1 MKTFRIMVVFFL
13 MHGLLMSYEFIG
25 EYLSGHNAVGWSV
38 AEDDEDGYY
47 VILTGEC
54 LDYGDYYCDSYN
66 YGILRVGKY
75 GEEIDYRVIFH
86 YEYTRG
92 KGKGRQ
98 KRNRGSRKL
107 RGIWKDRSEDGGGK
121 IWRLRDGRYAVVVDD
136 IYYSDD
142 FGYYGYPHVMLLDRD
157 LNIIWSK
164 DIYADI
170 DASTEPGG
178 IKETSDG
185 DLIMYYTSYPYC
197 TEGVTIKMRVEDGV
211 EDWRINGS
219 NDIEEVGGGY
229 IRCRMSH
236 IGLIDSNGD
245 SIWEKVYE
253 TESGNDP
260 YRTLVLASIERGIG
274 GGYIAAG
281 RYEMN
286 PDTFIGYIVKVDDS
300 GRVEWQREYFGWLHV
315 NGIFRDGDGYV
326 VGGTAWNGI
335 HNYPVIYPFIYRIDT
350 GGNIIWE
357 SYYYDTVSTIYPKG
371 MRRVSDGGYIIVGEF
386 WSRDSGRE
394 YQHVYLI
401 KTDSIGLVDGVDRET
416 DTPKVEMPE
425 RGIDYVVRSL
435 YELRALIFRD
445 RLIKIY
451 TVTGREIVS
460 RDLSELNRG
469 MYLYRSGTKRGRL
482 LIIR

>member
-1 MKTFRIMVVFFL
+1 MKILRIMAIFFL

-75 GEEIDYRVIFH
+75 GEEIDYRVIYH

-92 KGKGRQ
+92 KGKERQ

-326 VGGTAWNGI
+326 VGWRPLGTAARI
-335 HNYPVIYPFIYRIDT
+335 TRIDST
-350 GGNIIWE
+350 GNIVWDRTYLDDVWT
-357 SYYYDTVSTIYPKG
+357 YYMYEIKPT
-371 MRRVSDGGYIIVGEF
+371 SDGGYIMVGKSKFKQDLSIERV
-386 WSRDSGRE
+386 S
-394 YQHVYLI
+394 VI
-401 KTDSIGLVDGVDRET
+401 KTDSMGLVDGVDWET

-425 RGIDYVVRSL
+425 RGMDYVVRSL
-435 YELRALIFRD
+435 YELRDLIFRD

-451 TVTGREIVS
+451 TVTGQEIRS

-469 MYLYRSGTKRGRL
+469 MYLYRRSGGKEGKL
-482 LIIR
+482 LIIRK